1 MGTNRKVLAKGL
13 KYMGWSL
20 PLLFMGPTI
29 IHSSFKN
36 QDHPFYIPVLGLGII
51 FCLLAIYLIFLGL
64 KTIMKSL
71 FD

>member
-1 MGTNRKVLAKGL
+1 MKGIR
-13 KYMGWSL
+13 YMSGAL
-20 PLLFMGPTI
+20 PLFFMGPVV

-36 QDHPFYIPVLGLGII
+36 KSHFMFFPVLGLGII
-51 FCLLAIYLIFLGL
+51 TCGIGMYLMFKGL